1 MCCKRILPLAA
12 VCGLLFLGGY
22 AVYKYSGARGQ
33 VAKQKILDKIDNWL
47 GKDTVRQQELANEL
61 EKANKAVETLFDGR
75 VNEQVRVERLT
86 RELRPVKVRFESVD
100 ARHQQMTAALRELN
114 EKVKNDPTFEVS
126 VGEGT
131 SKSVYGKKN
140 AEDLKTAVATQT
152 KLYEATKTEL
162 GDKQRALAE
171 AERSFTLLK
180 NQETDA
186 RQKVALYTAR
196 KKALDAKLDALAKQQ
211 EAAKLLHEG
220 RAGVA
225 TNFDEIEK
233 KLSELEDRAEVE
245 FRKAEERAAVAADDA
260 LKASKGGDTIED
272 VLRAAEEARGQK

>member
-1 MCCKRILPLAA
+1 
-12 VCGLLFLGGY
+12 
-22 AVYKYSGARGQ
+22 
-33 VAKQKILDKIDNWL
+33 
-47 GKDTVRQQELANEL
+47 
-61 EKANKAVETLFDGR
+61 
-75 VNEQVRVERLT
+75 
-86 RELRPVKVRFESVD
+86 
-100 ARHQQMTAALRELN
+100 
-114 EKVKNDPTFEVS
+114 

-140 AEDLKTAVATQT
+140 VEDLKTAVATQT

-196 KKALDAKLDALAKQQ
+196 KKALDAKLGALAKQQ

-245 FRKAEERAAVAADDA
+245 FRKAEERATVAAEDA
-260 LKASKGGDTIED
+260 LKASRGGDTIED